1 MLKPLNFG
9 NYQALKRYTFNQM
22 NQWATS
28 VYMSGF
34 QDGQESMPQILEF
47 DKDTME
53 EFLLGIDGI
62 GAKTVQKIVQAFI
75 DKGESAWE
83 LDAGGEE

>member
-1 MLKPLNFG
+1 MIKPLNFG
-9 NYQALKRYTFNQM
+9 NYQAMKRYSYNQM
-22 NQWATS
+22 NAWATS

-34 QDGQESMPQILEF
+34 GDGRESMPRILEF
-47 DKDTME
+47 DKDTMT

-62 GAKTVQKIVQAFI
+62 GEKTVHKIVQAFI

>member
-9 NYQALKRYTFNQM
+9 NYQTMKRYSFNQM

-28 VYMSGF
+28 VYASGF
-34 QDGQESMPQILEF
+34 EAGQESMPTVLEF
-47 DKDTME
+47 DPNTLE

-62 GAKTVQKIVQAFI
+62 GAKTVRKIVQAFI

>member
-1 MLKPLNFG
+1 MIKPLNFG

-34 QDGQESMPQILEF
+34 EDGQESMPMILEY
-47 DKDTME
+47 DEHTLE
-53 EFLLGIDGI
+53 EFLLSIDGI
-62 GAKTVQKIVQAFI
+62 GEKDCK
-75 DKGESAWE
+75 ENCSS
-83 LDAGGEE
+83 LYR